1 MSEGAETLSFSFY
14 QLVNREMLLGCTYGK
29 KSRTDFTDGSA
40 KGGIYIGSSG
50 FTTYQ
55 LHWHLADNVISMS
68 LCFLTHLKKW
78 RLPDPPHKAVIMI
91 KWEHCGKEYILIILF
106 SLSMVIFK
114 IKEYL

>member
-55 LHWHLADNVISMS
+55 LH
-68 LCFLTHLKKW
+68 
-78 RLPDPPHKAVIMI
+78 
-91 KWEHCGKEYILIILF
+91 
-106 SLSMVIFK
+106 
-114 IKEYL
+114 